1 MGPLEVVV
9 IEFDGHRF
17 KGEIMPPLRAAMDS
31 GAIRV
36 IDLTFIRTE
45 ASGRV
50 TTHELAELEEYEAAL
65 FDGVD
70 AIMGV
75 LSVDDIDTIGAAIA
89 PDSSA
94 ALIVVEHRW
103 LAVLEQTIVG
113 ANGRLVGH
121 VRIPEEVAQA
131 ALADA
136 RASWEERA
144 EGERPRSDDC

>member
-1 MGPLEVVV
+1 MGPLEVLV

-17 KGEIMPPLRAAMDS
+17 KGEIMPALTAAMDC

-36 IDLTFIRTE
+36 IDLTFIRKE
-45 ASGRV
+45 VSGRV
-50 TTHELAELEEYEAAL
+50 TTHELAELAEYEAAL

-70 AIMGV
+70 AIMGL
-75 LSVDDIDTIGAAIA
+75 LSAEDIDTIGAALA
-89 PDSSA
+89 TDSSA
-94 ALIVVEHRW
+94 ALMVVEHRW

-113 ANGRLVGH
+113 AKGRLVGH
-121 VRIPEEVAQA
+121 VRVPEEVAQA

-136 RASWEERA
+136 RASSEERT